1 MPAPYWLDPSD
12 PLNRFPDVTKA
23 LTEPD
28 GLLAIGGDL
37 SVARLVQAY
46 KQGIFPWYS
55 EDQPILWWS
64 PDPRFVLFPEQ
75 MHISRSLA
83 KTLRQGR
90 YQIRLDTAFR
100 QVIDACASVTRS
112 GQDGTWI
119 TDEMLDAYVSLH
131 EAGYAHS
138 VETWIDD
145 KLAGGLYGVA
155 IGGVFFGESMFSH
168 SANASKIAFAH
179 LGKLLTHYGYGLI
192 DCQVAT
198 GHLQSFG
205 ATGIPRTSFMTL
217 LEQFLRLP
225 GHRGHWQL
233 PEQAFYVPNRT

>member
-12 PLNRFPDVTKA
+12 LLHRFPDVTTA

-37 SVARLVQAY
+37 SVARLLQAY

-55 EDQPILWWS
+55 EGQPLLWWS
-64 PDPRFVLFPEQ
+64 PDPRFVLLPER

-83 KTLRQGR
+83 KILRQGR
-90 YQIRLDTAFR
+90 YQIRLDSDFR
-100 QVIDACASVTRS
+100 QVIDACASVARC

-138 VETWIDD
+138 VETWIDG

-168 SANASKIAFAH
+168 SSNASKIAFAH
-179 LGKLLTHYGYGLI
+179 LGKLLTFYNYGLI
-192 DCQVAT
+192 DCQIAT
-198 GHLQSFG
+198 DHLQSFG
-205 ATGIPRTSFMTL
+205 ATGIARTDFIKL
-217 LEQFLRLP
+217 LEQYCPLP
-225 GHRGHWQL
+225 GSRGHWRL
-233 PEQAFYVPNRT
+233 PDQVSYVTRQT

>member
-12 PLNRFPDVTKA
+12 PHYRFPDVTQA

-28 GLLAIGGDL
+28 GLLALGGDL

-46 KQGIFPWYS
+46 QQGIFPWYS
-55 EDQPILWWS
+55 EGQPVLWWS
-64 PDPRFVLFPEQ
+64 PDPRFVLLPEQ

-83 KTLRQGR
+83 KTLRKGR

-100 QVIDACASVTRS
+100 QVIDACANVTRS

-131 EAGYAHS
+131 AAGYAHS
-138 VETWIDD
+138 VETWIDN

-168 SANASKIAFAH
+168 ASNASKIAFAH
-179 LGKLLTHYGYGLI
+179 LGKLLSHYGYGLI
-192 DCQVAT
+192 DCQIAT
-198 GHLQSFG
+198 DHLQSFG
-205 ATGIPRTSFMTL
+205 ATGIARTHFMTL
-217 LEQFLRLP
+217 LKQYLPLP
-225 GHRGHWQL
+225 GYPGHWQL
-233 PEQAFYVPNRT
+233 PEHLK

>member
-12 PLNRFPDVTKA
+12 SRYRFPDVSKA

-28 GLLAIGGDL
+28 GLLAIGGGL
-37 SVARLVQAY
+37 SVERLVQAY

-55 EDQPILWWS
+55 DGQPVLWWS
-64 PDPRFVLFPEQ
+64 PDPRFVLLPEQ
-75 MHISRSLA
+75 MHISRSLT
-83 KTLRQGR
+83 KILRQGR
-90 YQIRLDTAFR
+90 YQIRLDSAFR
-100 QVIDACASVTRS
+100 QVIDACANITRN

-119 TDEMLDAYVSLH
+119 TDEMLDAYVALH
-131 EAGYAHS
+131 ETGYAHS
-138 VETWIDD
+138 VETWIDG

-179 LGKLLTHYGYGLI
+179 LGKLLTHYDYGLI
-192 DCQVAT
+192 DCQIAT

-205 ATGIPRTSFMTL
+205 ATGIARTDFMTL
-217 LEQFLRLP
+217 LERYLPLP
-225 GHRGHWQL
+225 GYPGHWQL
-233 PEQAFYVPNRT
+233 PEHFTY